1 MLPSTHRS
9 GLPAWTR
16 RLAPLVVLC
25 VALAACSGDDTS
37 SASADTASTATTD
50 STTPVETEQTGAPSE
65 PTTTSTPEVTSTSPA
80 PTTTTT
86 APGPVLG
93 DPDGTD
99 PRPALPSDVALPIVF
114 VHGFAGSAQQ
124 YESQAIRFASNGY
137 PDELISAY
145 EHDGAGLDIA
155 AYTEGLV
162 TFVDAVLAEHDVD
175 QVYLVGH
182 SRGTRV
188 SSDYLSDAARAAT
201 VAKVVLID
209 GMPCDPVLTV
219 PCLAPNQGTI
229 PGQGH
234 VEVATSKESFA
245 AQYEFLVGEPPAV
258 VDIVAQRAPVV
269 LSGRALD
276 FPSNVGRA
284 GVQLDVWPLDP
295 VTGLRS
301 TDEPHASV
309 VLGPAGEFG
318 PLEVA
323 TGAPYE
329 WVLTGADS
337 DVAHHLYLQPSL
349 RSSHLVRLLSSTRD
363 GATRANTNAGPGH
376 AALVI
381 TRMREW
387 YSADDTDLDGDQTDV
402 LQVAV
407 EGGEPVDLLPEFVG
421 NGVIG
426 IHVHDDLATPGESTR
441 APLPY
446 FSAQPF
452 QSGID
457 VFLPAD
463 PETTLTV
470 TNVPRGDAAATQVMR
485 VPAWPSEGHAI
496 SVVFA
501 DWAAS

>member
-1 MLPSTHRS
+1 
-9 GLPAWTR
+9 
-16 RLAPLVVLC
+16 LVVLC

-37 SASADTASTATTD
+37 TPSSDAASAASTEPT
-50 STTPVETEQTGAPSE
+50 SQGETEQTDAPSE
-65 PTTTSTPEVTSTSPA
+65 PTPTTSAPEVTSMTAA

-86 APGPVLG
+86 TAPEPVLG

-99 PRPALPSDVALPIVF
+99 PLPTLSADVTLPIVF

-124 YESQAIRFASNGY
+124 YESQAIRFAANGY
-137 PDELISAY
+137 PAELISAY
-145 EHDGAGLDIA
+145 EHDGAGLDFT
-155 AYTEGLV
+155 AYTAGLT
-162 TFVDAVLAEHDVD
+162 TFVDAVLAEHGVD

-209 GMPCDPVLTV
+209 GMPCDPALTV

-229 PGQGH
+229 LGQGH

-258 VDIVAQRAPVV
+258 VDIVAQREPVV

-284 GVQLDVWPLDP
+284 GVQLDVWALDP
-295 VTGLRS
+295 ATGLRS
-301 TDEPHASV
+301 ADEPYASFE
-309 VLGPAGEFG
+309 LGPAGEFG

-387 YSADDTDLDGDQTDV
+387 YSVDDTDLDGDQTDV

-407 EGGEPVDLLPEFVG
+407 DGGEPVDLLPEFVG

-426 IHVHDDLATPGESTR
+426 IHVHDDLATPGASTR
-441 APLPY
+441 DPLPY

-452 QSGID
+452 QSGVD

-463 PETTLTV
+463 PGTTLTV